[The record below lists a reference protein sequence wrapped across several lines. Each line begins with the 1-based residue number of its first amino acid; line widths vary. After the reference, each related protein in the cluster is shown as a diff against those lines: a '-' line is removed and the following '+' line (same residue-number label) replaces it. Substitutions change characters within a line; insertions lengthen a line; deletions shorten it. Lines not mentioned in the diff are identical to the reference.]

1 MLIQILRH
9 RLYYFSADPELF
21 FDLPELE
28 SLLADLL
35 LADSLLLSVLEELSD
50 FEELSEEDLSA
61 FAPFW

>member
-1 MLIQILRH
+1 
-9 RLYYFSADPELF
+9 LYYFSADPELF